1 MTDGQGMYERELTP
15 EEIEERKTLN
25 LSLQAQCDEN
35 LAEVSDK
42 RKQIRALNVARKKLE
57 LESADVRREIRNG
70 KVFESRQGLL
80 ALDEPAPPLGSWSA
94 LTGEPRHGEGP
105 LLEPIDLRYLIAC
118 VRPPE
123 MVPTIKQ
130 VKSWCEQVRADVQ
143 RWCRV
148 EHTRAAPI
156 AGLPL
161 PAAYQMPSVL
171 QNIVFERDAA
181 IRKDKA
187 GKRKAT
193 AKRGRKASA
202 PRGLRL

>member
-1 MTDGQGMYERELTP
+1 MYERDLTP

-25 LSLQAQCDEN
+25 LALQAECDEN
-35 LAEVSDK
+35 VAEVSDK

-57 LESADVRREIRNG
+57 LESAEIRREIRTR
-70 KVFESRQGLL
+70 KVFESRQGVL
-80 ALDEPAPPLGSWSA
+80 ALDQPAPPLGSWSA

-105 LLEPIDLRYLIAC
+105 LLEPVDLRYLIAC

-130 VKSWCEQVRADVQ
+130 VKSWHEQVRADVQ

-156 AGLPL
+156 AGLAL
-161 PAAYQMPSVL
+161 PAAYPMPSVL
-171 QNIVFERDAA
+171 ENIVFERDAS
-181 IRKDKA
+181 IRKDKAAKRKA